1 VKLMSGIFEAAVH
14 FNMRLPELFCGF
26 ARAAGEAPVAYPV
39 ACLPQAWS
47 AGSGL
52 MMMQASLGMRIDGW
66 KGEIDVERPRL
77 PIGID
82 NLIIRHLQVGGAIV
96 DIIFERIGDRVVCYL
111 DPRYEGLIP
120 LVVRS

>member
-1 VKLMSGIFEAAVH
+1 MSDIFEAAAH
-14 FNMRLPELFCGF
+14 FNMRLPEVFCGF
-26 ARAAGEAPVAYPV
+26 ARAAGETPVAYPV
-39 ACLPQAWS
+39 ARLPQAWS

-66 KGEIDVERPRL
+66 KREIDVERPRL

-96 DIIFERIGDRVVCYL
+96 DVAFERIGDRVICCL